1 MFSLPAGFL
10 EDTRNGLAVT
20 SSLSLQS
27 TAQTTIGNT
36 PDGLEIVA
44 FFKKVP
50 FIVVKKSYRVLAK
63 DADWTNFIEND
74 VKASYENF
82 AQTETGTYIDSA
94 SAEGGKVIIDGEVF
108 YAGTISVSE
117 YESEILL
124 FSSAT
129 KYNLVETKSF
139 SMPVGGHWPGNAT
152 AAIKGKLYFSA
163 TNFGYQ
169 ATRTFVG
176 TEDSLAGLQIGDL
189 ETIAGV
195 SGRITSIS
203 KSGMKYAVGIAE
215 PVYDWSVG
223 LQASLGTEV

>member
-27 TAQTTIGNT
+27 TSQTTIGNK

-44 FFKKVP
+44 FFKRVP
-50 FIVVKKSYRVLAK
+50 FIVVKKNYRVLAK
-63 DADWTNFIEND
+63 DADWTYFIEND

-82 AQTETGTYIDSA
+82 AKTETGTYIDNANADS
-94 SAEGGKVIIDGEVF
+94 GKVVIDGEVY

-124 FSSAT
+124 FGSTT
-129 KYNLVETKSF
+129 KYNMIETKNF
-139 SMPVGGHWPGNAT
+139 SMPVGGHWPGNAP
-152 AAIKGKLYFSA
+152 AIKGKIFFSA

-169 ATRTFVG
+169 ATRTFIG
-176 TEDSLAGLQIGDL
+176 TEASLGSLKIGDL
-189 ETIAGV
+189 DTIAGV
-195 SGRITSIS
+195 SGKITSIS
-203 KSGMKYAVGIAE
+203 KSGMKYAVGVDE
-215 PVYDWSVG
+215 PIFDWSIG